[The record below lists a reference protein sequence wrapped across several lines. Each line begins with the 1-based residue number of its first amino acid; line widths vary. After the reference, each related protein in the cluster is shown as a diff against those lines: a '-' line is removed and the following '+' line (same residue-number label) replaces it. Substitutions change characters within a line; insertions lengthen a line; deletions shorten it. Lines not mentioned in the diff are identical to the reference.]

1 VHAANG
7 VPLRVEV
14 LGPVRALLGD
24 REIALGPPMQRALL
38 ALLALRANRAV
49 GRTELVDALWGDDPP
64 TTAGG
69 SVSTYLSA
77 LRRALEPDRPS
88 RAPSALLVSAG
99 ANSGYMLRLEPGTL
113 DCDRAEQLRE
123 RARIA
128 RSSGDLHGAVV
139 QLQSALRLWRGLPF
153 DGISCPFVAGERAR
167 VDELRLATVESL
179 ADALIAL
186 GRNDDAVAELSP
198 VVRQQPLRERP
209 RALLMT
215 ALYGAGRKAD
225 ALEVFEDARR
235 VLVDELGIEPG
246 PELRELHRD
255 LIADK
260 PTAPSPA
267 AAPAGVGALTT
278 PKPAQLPHDVPGFTG
293 RVRELAQLEDV
304 LVGGDRTVAVI
315 SAIDGSGGIGKTA
328 LAVHVAHR
336 VAGQFPDGQLYVNL
350 RGFDP
355 QQPPLQPAA
364 ALGQLLRGLGVEAS
378 AIPAETDEQ
387 AGLYRSLIAGKRML
401 VLLDNAAST
410 DQVRPL
416 LPGSPSCSVIVTSRS
431 RLGGLVARDGAHRVT
446 LDVLAEPESVQM
458 LAAGVGKAQIE
469 AQPEAAAELARLC
482 GHLPLALRIAAAQ
495 LNDRPHLDLDD
506 LCQELADERARL
518 DVLAVDDESTAVRA
532 VFSWSYHAL
541 KPEPARMFRMLGL
554 HAGTEIS
561 VAAAAALANVP
572 VVRARRLLDVVASG
586 HLLEGVGRDRY
597 RFHDLLRVYSAE
609 CAAEHDSRAER
620 IAAVSRLLDFYLHTA
635 NTVDEMLAPFRR
647 RSELPPP
654 VPGGQPMTFVD
665 GSAALAWC
673 ETELS
678 NLVAATA
685 QAAELGDTYHATG
698 IPGAMW
704 AFFALRTPWPEWI
717 TSHQTGIGAAV
728 AAGDRYGEVRLL
740 IGLGYCYNELRRHM
754 QVLECMERARVVYEP
769 LSGGP
774 LDHVVGGALGSA
786 YFWAGRVDEA
796 FELTNRALAASR
808 ESGDRWSEAWA
819 LSHLGSYCRVLGRYQ
834 ESVADFDRALR
845 LFVEMDDRAGAIK
858 VYRELGEAHRH
869 FGKLDR
875 AADCFRG
882 AVRLFRES
890 GGRPGEAW
898 SLHELASVLHEDG
911 KLAEAKES
919 WEQSLAI
926 LEEVGDH
933 RVEQVR
939 RRLAAIDAAAGVR
952 RAGR

>member
-1 VHAANG
+1 VHAADA
-7 VPLRVEV
+7 VALRVEV

-49 GRTELVDALWGDDPP
+49 GRTELIDALWGDDPP

-99 ANSGYMLRLEPGTL
+99 ANSGYMLRLDGGAL
-113 DCDRAEQLRE
+113 DCDQAEQLRE

-246 PELRELHRD
+246 PELRDLHRD
-255 LIADK
+255 LVADK
-260 PTAPSPA
+260 PS
-267 AAPAGVGALTT
+267 APAPVVVPVGVGVGAART
-278 PKPAQLPHDVPGFTG
+278 PTPAQLPHDVPGFTG
-293 RVRELAQLEDV
+293 RVRELAQLERV
-304 LVGGDRTVAVI
+304 LVGGDRSVAVI

-336 VAGQFPDGQLYVNL
+336 VADQFPDGQLYVNL

-364 ALGQLLRGLGVEAS
+364 ALGQLLRGLGVES
-378 AIPAETDEQ
+378 GAIPAETDEQ
-387 AGLYRSLIAGKRML
+387 AGLYRSLVAGKQML

-446 LDVLAEPESVQM
+446 LDVLDERESVQM
-458 LAAGVGKAQIE
+458 LAAGVGPAQIE
-469 AQPEAAAELARLC
+469 AQPAAAAALARLC
-482 GHLPLALRIAAAQ
+482 GHLPLALRIVAAQ

-609 CAAEHDSRAER
+609 RAAEHDSQDER
-620 IAAVSRLLDFYLHTA
+620 TAAVSRLLDFYLHTA
-635 NTVDEMLAPFRR
+635 NTVDEMLAPHRR
-647 RSELPPP
+647 RFELPPP
-654 VPGGQPMTFVD
+654 VAGGEPTTFAD
-665 GSAALAWC
+665 TGAALAWC

-685 QAAELGDTYHATG
+685 QAAELGDTHHATG
-698 IPGAMW
+698 IPAAMW

-717 TSHQTGIGAAV
+717 TSYQTGIDAAV
-728 AAGDRYGEVRLL
+728 AAGDRGGEVRLL
-740 IGLGYCYNELRRHM
+740 IGLGYCYHELRRHM
-754 QVLECMERARVVYEP
+754 RVLECMERARVVYEP
-769 LSGGP
+769 LAGGP
-774 LDHVVGGALGSA
+774 LDHIVGASLGAA

-808 ESGDRWSEAWA
+808 EFGDRWSEAWA

-845 LFVEMDDRAGAIK
+845 LFVDMEDRAGAIK

-869 FGKLDR
+869 FGRFDR

-882 AVRLFRES
+882 AVRLYRES

-911 KLAEAKES
+911 NLAEARQS

-926 LEEVGDH
+926 LEQVGDH
-933 RVEQVR
+933 RADHVR
-939 RRLAAIDAAAGVR
+939 RRLTALNPT
-952 RAGR
+952 